1 MSKARPHEHKGND
14 KAVDGIPR
22 KIRSGRD
29 RDWKRLPRKI
39 LKDEASQSTFPT
51 MVITSLLR

>member
-1 MSKARPHEHKGND
+1 LRVRVYRTKNFKLGDMSKARPHEHKGND

-29 RDWKRLPRKI
+29 
-39 LKDEASQSTFPT
+39 
-51 MVITSLLR
+51 